1 MSKRY
6 DVPQEVMETYNYA
19 KIETSK
25 GTIWIKLFTDE
36 APNTVANF
44 AHLANEGFYNGL
56 KFHRVIPGF
65 MAQGGCPN
73 TREGARGMPGTG
85 GPGWSIDCETDTSL
99 QPHRR
104 GTLSMAHAGPNT
116 GGSQFFITFV
126 PTPHLD
132 GVHTVFGAIELD
144 DSESFKV
151 LDSITQNDDIV
162 SIEVVANKS

>member
-25 GTIWIKLFTDE
+25 GTIWVKLFKDD

-73 TREGARGMPGTG
+73 TREGASGMPGTG

-99 QPHRR
+99 HPHRR
-104 GTLSMAHAGPNT
+104 GVISMAHAGPNT

-132 GVHTVFGAIELD
+132 GVHTVFGAIDLD
-144 DSESFKV
+144 DKESFQV
-151 LDSITQNDDIV
+151 LDSITQDDDII

>member
-6 DVPQEVMETYNYA
+6 DIAQDVMDTYNYA
-19 KIETSK
+19 KFNTSK
-25 GTIWIKLFTDE
+25 GTIWIKLYTQD
-36 APNTVANF
+36 APNTVANL

-56 KFHRVIPGF
+56 KFHRVIDGF

-73 TREGARGMPGTG
+73 TREGASGMPGTG
-85 GPGWSIDCETDTSL
+85 GPGWSIDCETDTSHEA
-99 QPHRR
+99 HRR
-104 GTLSMAHAGPNT
+104 RTLSMAHAGPNT

-144 DSESFKV
+144 DTESFSV
-151 LDSITQNDDIV
+151 LDSIRQEDEIISV
-162 SIEVVANKS
+162 EVVASK